1 MAESGVAEGLF
12 GINVSQGGDDISAA
26 IDKLFQ
32 HKDLDLLQMTT
43 EIDPSMIFELTV
55 LRTIQRK
62 FNSPTLKAFAKDLY
76 LHNISR
82 DRKGRLELVEALLAR
97 RGGMEMGEEGGGY

>member
-1 MAESGVAEGLF
+1 MSDSGIADSLF
-12 GINVSQGGDDISAA
+12 GMGVSQGGDDVSAVV
-26 IDKLFQ
+26 DKLFQ
-32 HKDLDLLQMTT
+32 HKDLELLQMTT

-62 FNSPTLKAFAKDLY
+62 FSSPTLKSFAKDLY
-76 LHNISR
+76 LHKISQ

-97 RGGMEMGEEGGGY
+97 RGGMEMGEEGAY